1 MQWAWPELV
10 RIAGIR
16 GQSCFHQFGLT
27 TIIEF
32 DPVCVA
38 LVSVIGVTGLSVS
51 ITDIALAGSNYLI
64 FQLHFSSVTFFA
76 QVRQMVHKFG
86 SHWWGRIRDILPAVQ
101 RNNNSDVSLH
111 NVLTRI
117 FSRRDDPGS
126 NPGTLTFVV
135 NKNNPFIFILGLCQT
150 LCCVLAISQFCWD
163 LRRDT
168 KQLRKRQLRELKK
181 SPTSDA

>member
-1 MQWAWPELV
+1 MQPAWLALV

-16 GQSCFHQFGLT
+16 GQSCLHHFGLT
-27 TIIEF
+27 TVTKF

-38 LVSVIGVTGLSVS
+38 LVSVIGVTGLSVT
-51 ITDIALAGSNYLI
+51 ITDIALAGSDYLI
-64 FQLHFSSVTFFA
+64 FQLHFCSVTFFA

-135 NKNNPFIFILGLCQT
+135 NNNPFIFILGLKDKYFKKKGNQKSNFI
-150 LCCVLAISQFCWD
+150 LCIKLIYHPPQQK
-163 LRRDT
+163 T
-168 KQLRKRQLRELKK
+168 
-181 SPTSDA
+181 